1 MTRSNCFSSAGSN
14 SAALRCSASMME
26 MPSRAAFFSIREILC
41 ACRSQD
47 RMLPVF
53 SICMAAAKLLPPGAA
68 QQSSTR
74 MPGAAPDA
82 STASFR
88 GGILYTDRPR
98 LEQRQRLK
106 ITRTGDEEASMQP
119 RVRLIGDPRFV
130 QRGSD
135 LFRCGF
141 QGIYLQRSLRNI
153 IIGGEERF
161 ERFVIHRRAQTVNK
175 RLRVRIL
182 CGQDHAAGSVRP
194 FCGRGCAV
202 SRSPDRQRVCSH
214 RSSSVRPLH

>member
-1 MTRSNCFSSAGSN
+1 MRAQITGQNAARVFHLHGGGETFAAGGRAAVEHAHARRSAGCQHGQ
-14 SAALRCSASMME
+14 L
-26 MPSRAAFFSIREILC
+26 
-41 ACRSQD
+41 
-47 RMLPVF
+47 
-53 SICMAAAKLLPPGAA
+53 
-68 QQSSTR
+68 
-74 MPGAAPDA
+74 
-82 STASFR
+82 R
-88 GGILYTDRPR
+88 GGILYTDRPG

-182 CGQDHAAGSVRP
+182 CGQIMRLDQFVPSAGE
-194 FCGRGCAV
+194 GA
-202 SRSPDRQRVCSH
+202 Q
-214 RSSSVRPLH
+214 